1 MTTAVLITRH
11 ADNRYSARALALS
24 DVVASGASE
33 AEAIAALRTALAEL
47 QAHSHIVQVDVPL
60 PAVSSDDPWLRT
72 AGIWA
77 NDPSWDA
84 FRLSPFAFPL
94 PTACPLASTPEYCP
108 GCRPGA

>member
-11 ADNRYSARALALS
+11 AENRYSARALALS

-33 AEAIAALRTALAEL
+33 AEAIAALRTTLAEL

-60 PAVSSDDPWLRT
+60 PDVPLDDPWLRM

-77 NDPSWDA
+77 HDPSWDA
-84 FRLSPFAFPL
+84 FQQAMAEYRAVSDAEHIAEVTLCQFPS
-94 PTACPLASTPEYCP
+94 C
-108 GCRPGA
+108 

>member
-33 AEAIAALRTALAEL
+33 AEAIAALRAALAEL
-47 QAHSHIVQVDVPL
+47 QAQSHIVQVDVPL
-60 PAVSSDDPWLRT
+60 PGVPADDPWLRT

-77 NDPSWDA
+77 NDPSWEAFQQAVADYRAAVDA
-84 FRLSPFAFPL
+84 DHAVP
-94 PTACPLASTPEYCP
+94 
-108 GCRPGA
+108 